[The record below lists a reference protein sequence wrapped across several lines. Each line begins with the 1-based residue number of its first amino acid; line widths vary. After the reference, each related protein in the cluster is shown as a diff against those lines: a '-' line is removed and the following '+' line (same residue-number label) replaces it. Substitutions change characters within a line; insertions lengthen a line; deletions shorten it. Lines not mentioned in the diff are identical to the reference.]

1 MELSP
6 GRLTRSASLMSVTSL
21 ARQSFS
27 TQLSRLTS
35 LSLPSTDY
43 LRSKISSLH
52 TPEAI
57 VSLRASGQDI
67 LKWITVAQAVLSG
80 LDAEDDVEWAASGKD
95 SLGKVEIAVTN
106 FGEIIKTFIDL
117 SDEISGR
124 DDPNPTSLVELVRQI
139 DSITAA
145 WSNVK
150 STLDIVKQQV
160 EISLE
165 WVESM
170 QIINDITTE
179 LDECQ
184 TIAFEIEEERH
195 KAPKVLGE
203 EGLGRGKPSLPNWT
217 HRRSNTFD
225 ESNMSM
231 VKLDGRM
238 QPLRASLDFLKPRLV
253 SFAKRADLPFPS
265 AILEL
270 NEKRNNL
277 ENQWNKLKSN
287 YTSLK
292 KELEDDHWVA
302 SFKSTA
308 AQANHMMD
316 SIERSL
322 RKVQSYLLTGT
333 SKDAEKCVKT
343 YYAKRSGYGPPIERV
358 LTMFESHLQSRGT
371 LNGVILRTKSVIQN
385 RWAELSKE
393 MNLLERQ
400 LDSTFSDGISNISLN
415 DISDSAST
423 APSEPSRAV
432 TPKGSLNALPPN
444 TLLQMKSPT
453 RIPLSTKRLSL
464 APQHALNT
472 SARDIRAISPIP
484 PSPFP
489 RREIRRLSSFSSM
502 GKVTPPKPVW
512 NSSTKADNVFT
523 TFLPSPAP
531 SPSSQKFHTRFSSN
545 PPRASFNGG
554 FSTKSSDGLGSID
567 EVINRRGSSIP
578 RPLSEI
584 PRISRPR
591 RESAMHIPVRI
602 KSPLSENGTNGRPKP
617 AWR

>member
-1 MELSP
+1 MELSL
-6 GRLTRSASLMSVTSL
+6 GRLTRSSSLMSVTSL

-35 LSLPSTDY
+35 LSLPSTEY
-43 LRSKISSLH
+43 LRSKISSLQ

-95 SLGKVEIAVTN
+95 SLGKVELAVTN
-106 FGEIIKTFIDL
+106 FGEIIKTFIEL
-117 SDEISGR
+117 SDEVSSR
-124 DDPNPTSLVELVRQI
+124 DDPNPTSLAELVRGI
-139 DSITAA
+139 DSITDA
-145 WSNVK
+145 WAKVK
-150 STLDIVKQQV
+150 STLDNVKEQV

-203 EGLGRGKPSLPNWT
+203 EGVCQEKPSLPNWG

-253 SFAKRADLPFPS
+253 SFAKRADLAFPS

-270 NEKRNNL
+270 NEKRNHL

-322 RKVQSYLLTGT
+322 RRVQSYLLTGA

-393 MNLLERQ
+393 MDLLEHQ
-400 LDSTFSDGISNISLN
+400 VDSTFSDGISSISLN
-415 DISDSAST
+415 DISDSGST
-423 APSEPSRAV
+423 APSEPSRAI
-432 TPKGSLNALPPN
+432 TPKRMSNALPPSV
-444 TLLQMKSPT
+444 LPQMKSPT
-453 RIPLSTKRLSL
+453 RIPLSTKRISL

-472 SARDIRAISPIP
+472 PARNNRAVSPIP
-484 PSPFP
+484 P
-489 RREIRRLSSFSSM
+489 RTLRRLTSFSSM
-502 GKVTPPKPVW
+502 GKITPPKPLW
-512 NSSTKADNVFT
+512 NSSIKADDVFT
-523 TFLPSPAP
+523 TFLPSPVH
-531 SPSSQKFHTRFSSN
+531 SPSSQTFHARISSN
-545 PPRASFNGG
+545 PPCTNHFNG
-554 FSTKSSDGLGSID
+554 SAKSSDGLKSID
-567 EVINRRGSSIP
+567 EVINRRASSIP
-578 RPLSEI
+578 RPLSDI
-584 PRISRPR
+584 LRVSRPR
-591 RESAMHIPVRI
+591 RESAMHIPACI
-602 KSPLSENGTNGRPKP
+602 KSPLSESGANGRPKP